1 MLGKKKLIRVCR
13 NTSGR
18 MKVEIIS
25 FGIAKD
31 ILKSKKLT
39 ILLDDSTIGGLRQKL
54 ISEFPEFDK
63 LRSLKFAVNTD
74 YVNDEFQLKE
84 NDEVVLIPPV
94 SGG

>member
-1 MLGKKKLIRVCR
+1 
-13 NTSGR
+13 
-18 MKVEIIS
+18 MKIEIIS

-31 ILKSKKLT
+31 ILKSKRLT
-39 ILLDDSTIGGLRQKL
+39 ISVSERTIGALRQQL
-54 ISEFPEFDK
+54 ITEFPEFEK
-63 LRSLKFAVNTD
+63 LKSLKFAVNTD